1 MKALNKMTLFTKMK
15 DWIKWYASD
24 EMEQAILNERGSN
37 CIKLDEATAT

>member
-1 MKALNKMTLFTKMK
+1 MTLFTKMK

-37 CIKLDEATAT
+37 YIKLDEATAT